1 MCGIIGVFHSAESA
15 RLAHQALA
23 KIPHRGGSNFEL
35 KSFGDCTIGANRLP
49 IVDRASGTQPKA
61 NQAESIF
68 AVQNGE
74 IFNHKELRAELTQL
88 GHVFRTESDTEI
100 LPHLYERYGVKMM
113 EHLDSEMFAFIIY
126 DAGCG
131 DVFAARDPL
140 GVKPF
145 HYAKDAQ
152 GALFFASELKQL
164 SQFDFLT
171 EIHEFPPG
179 HYYYQGKFR
188 RYFSLGKPKK
198 MLSEEAAIRQLE
210 RQLVAAVRK
219 RVETDLPVG
228 VFLSGGVDSSL
239 VMEIATRFHADVT
252 ALILGYEG
260 SSDYE
265 HAVRLCKE
273 RHYKYHVITP
283 HVDYAAEL
291 DDLLYALET
300 YEPLVVRQSFAN
312 WLCSR
317 EAQRLGLSVV
327 LVGEGADELF
337 AGYNEFSALPAD
349 KINEGC
355 RYLTEHLAQGHLKR
369 VDRASMHFTVEV
381 RSPFLDTAVV
391 QTAFRIPGHLKIDA
405 REHRITTK
413 YILRKV
419 AERFLPAE
427 IAWRYKMPF
436 ANGAGM
442 NVGYNFKSGDGDVAA
457 VAGKRATSLDK
468 KTLKKYG
475 LETAE
480 EQYYFQ
486 KYQEFGFDKLAGD
499 EQRIVIKDTLHSLS
513 TSRRHRLVV
522 AEFDKLALYFPVYFA
537 AQKKFFELHGL
548 EVDFIATGGDD
559 NTYSAL
565 LNNSAQ
571 IGLADPLFAMFD
583 GMKAVGKGEIFGELV
598 HSTPIV
604 AVALN
609 PAIRIDKPDDLLHYK
624 LGSFQKYSTTHTVVQ
639 SLLPT
644 AEIHTCSHRDV
655 IAKLVD
661 RSIDIALVLA
671 EFAIDLEARGGRI
684 LYEFAPQ
691 MPHYLFTGFTHA
703 GSLEPR
709 HKKKLPSFTAAV
721 RESLRY
727 MVRHPE
733 EAVKAFHKLFP
744 EIEHPE
750 KVIDYYRKF
759 WIGNLK
765 VVHEDYLKSHAV
777 WKRSYP
783 EILKQH
789 EPYFKGH
796 SPADAV
802 LEVINSRHFRR
813 EYPFLEDRLKLKIER
828 QEPLHF
834 VGFWGASSKTGLNRH
849 DTDTITHLYDWL
861 TRIQAVYAAGA
872 KVTFLLAD
880 FHARNNGYREVQY
893 LPYLKEVQ
901 QALHAKGLS
910 TLWLSELW
918 EKWEVT
924 AQNVEKQLTG
934 KKPGWW
940 NSIGIA
946 TNLEHRAA
954 KNFAG
959 HDARLGAQKYHVMRK
974 IEKPCLEKEF
984 RDAVFL
990 VYGDSTLQ
998 SLYPKIPTVYLWTE
1012 KGGFSNCPWF
1022 M

>member
-1 MCGIIGVFHSAESA
+1 MCGIIGVFHTADSG

-23 KIPHRGGSNFEL
+23 QIPHRGGSNFEL
-35 KSFGDCTIGANRLP
+35 RSFGDCTIGANRLP

-61 NQAESIF
+61 NQTESIF

-74 IFNHKELRAELTQL
+74 IFNHKELRAELTEL
-88 GHVFRTESDTEI
+88 GHVFRTKSDTEI

-113 EHLDSEMFAFIIY
+113 EHLDSEMFAFIVY
-126 DAGCG
+126 DTQTG
-131 DVFAARDPL
+131 DIFAARDPL

-145 HYAKDAQ
+145 YYAENAA
-152 GALFFASELKQL
+152 GELFFASELKQL
-164 SQFDFLT
+164 SQFDFLD
-171 EIHEFPPG
+171 EIYEFPPG
-179 HYYYQGKFR
+179 HYYYNGKFR
-188 RYFSLGKPKK
+188 RYFTLGAQKK
-198 MLSEEAAIRQLE
+198 VLSEEVAIRQLE

-219 RVETDLPVG
+219 RVDTDLPVG

-239 VMEIATRFHADVT
+239 VMEIATRFHPDVT

-265 HAVRLCKE
+265 HAVKLCE
-273 RHYKYHVITP
+273 ARHYKYHVITP
-283 HVDYAAEL
+283 HIDYAAEL
-291 DDLLYALET
+291 DELLYALET

-381 RSPFLDTAVV
+381 RSPFLDTAVA
-391 QTAFRIPGHLKIDA
+391 QTAFQIPGHLKIDVW
-405 REHRITTK
+405 EHRITTK

-419 AERFLPAE
+419 AERFLPVE

-457 VAGKRATSLDK
+457 VACKRASAIDK
-468 KTLKKYG
+468 KTVKQYQ

-486 KYQEFGFDKLAGD
+486 KYREFGFDKLVGD
-499 EQRIVIKDTLHSLS
+499 EQRIVIKDTLHSLG

-537 AQKKFFELHGL
+537 LQKKFFELHGL

-559 NTYSAL
+559 ATYSAL

-583 GMKAVGKGEIFGELV
+583 GMGGEKGEIFGELV
-598 HSTPIV
+598 HSVPIA
-604 AVALN
+604 AVSLN
-609 PAIRIDKPDDLLHYK
+609 PAIQIDKPEDLLRYR
-624 LGSFQKYSTTHTVVQ
+624 LGTFQKYSTTHTVVQ
-639 SLLPT
+639 SLLPK
-644 AEIHTCSHRDV
+644 AEIQTFSHRE
-655 IAKLVD
+655 IMAGLVD
-661 RSIDIALVLA
+661 RRIDIALVLA
-671 EFAIDLEARGGRI
+671 EFAIDLEAKGGRI
-684 LYEFAPQ
+684 VYELAPQ
-691 MPHYLFTGFTHA
+691 LPHYLFTGFTHA

-727 MVRHPE
+727 LVRHPE
-733 EAVKAFHKLFP
+733 EAAKAFRKLFP
-744 EIEHPE
+744 EIEQSE
-750 KVIDYYRKF
+750 KVIDYYRWF
-759 WIGNLK
+759 WVSNLK
-765 VVHEDYLKSHAV
+765 VVHADYLKSHAV
-777 WKRSYP
+777 WKRGYP

-789 EPYFKGH
+789 EPYFKSH

-802 LEVINSRHFRR
+802 LEAINSRHFRR

-834 VGFWGASSKTGLNRH
+834 VGFWGASSKTTLNQH
-849 DTDTITHLYDWL
+849 DADTIAHLHEWL
-861 TRIQAVYAAGA
+861 TRVRAVYAPGA
-872 KVTFLLAD
+872 QVTFLLAD
-880 FHARNNGYREVQY
+880 FHARNNGYQEAQY
-893 LPYLKEVQ
+893 LPYLKEVR
-901 QALHAKGLS
+901 QALHAQGFS

-918 EKWEVT
+918 EKWGIT
-924 AQNVEKQLTG
+924 AQDVEKQRKS
-934 KKPGWW
+934 KKAGWW
-940 NSIGIA
+940 NSVAIA

-959 HDARLGAQKYHVMRK
+959 DDARLGAQKYHVMRK

-990 VYGDSTLQ
+990 VYGDSALQ
-998 SLYPKIPTVYLWTE
+998 PLYPKLPTVYLWTE
-1012 KGGFSNCPWF
+1012 KSGFSNCPWF